1 MAVSLLWQMPRT
13 GKKMRLGAVLFSALC
28 GMAVLAPG
36 QPALARHAAK
46 HSPAVAAK
54 PALAF
59 DQRVLDAEVLLDRAG
74 FSPGAIDGRD
84 GENFGKA
91 LHAFQQANGL
101 AVGPLDQQT
110 TARLAELSNT
120 PTVAQY
126 TVQPDDV
133 KGPFAPQI
141 PRDFEQMAGLQRLAY
156 RSPRQLLAE
165 RFHMSEALLAALNPN
180 AAFDQPGTTVTVANV
195 APMPENPKL
204 AARGEGSGSSAQ
216 QESKAARLV
225 VDKRNRAVLAY
236 GADNRLLAF
245 FPASIGSA
253 EKPAPSGDFVV
264 RAVAYDPDYTY
275 NPAYGFK
282 EQKAQRPVKIAP
294 GPNNPVGV
302 VWIGLSAQ
310 GYGIH
315 GTPEPDKVGKTQ
327 SHGCVRLTNWDAL
340 ALAKLVRKGTPVAFV
355 G

>member
-1 MAVSLLWQMPRT
+1 
-13 GKKMRLGAVLFSALC
+13 MRFGTVLFAGLC
-28 GMAVLAPG
+28 SMAVLAPG
-36 QPALARHAAK
+36 QPALARHPAK

-54 PALAF
+54 SAPAC

-84 GENFGKA
+84 GENFAKA
-91 LHAFQQANGL
+91 LHAFQEVNGRP
-101 AVGPLDQQT
+101 VGRLDQQT
-110 TARLAELSNT
+110 AAQLAQLSNT
-120 PTVAQY
+120 PTLAQY
-126 TVQPDDV
+126 TVQPEDV
-133 KGPFAPQI
+133 QGPFAPQI

-156 RSPRQLLAE
+156 HSPRQLLAE
-165 RFHMSEALLAALNPN
+165 KFHMSEALLAALNPN
-180 AAFDQPGTTVTVANV
+180 APFDQPGTVITVANV

-204 AARGEGSGSSAQ
+204 AARTGEGSGSSAQ
-216 QESKAARLV
+216 QEVKAAKVV
-225 VDKRNRAVLAY
+225 VDKRSRAVLAF
-236 GADNRLLAF
+236 GADNRLLGF

-264 RAVAYDPDYTY
+264 RAVAYGPDYTY

-282 EQKAQRPVKIAP
+282 EQKAQHPVRIAP

-340 ALAKLVRKGTPVAFV
+340 ALAKLVKKGTPVAFV

>member
-46 HSPAVAAK
+46 HSPAMAAK
-54 PALAF
+54 PAPAF

-91 LHAFQQANGL
+91 LHAYQQAHGL
-101 AVGPLDQQT
+101 PVGPLDQQT
-110 TARLAELSNT
+110 AARLSEVSNT
-120 PTVAQY
+120 PRLAQY

-141 PRDFEQMAGLQRLAY
+141 PRDFEQMANLERLAY
-156 RSPRQLLAE
+156 HSPRQLLAE
-165 RFHMSEALLAALNPN
+165 RFHMSEALIAALNPN

-195 APMPENPKL
+195 APMPADPKL
-204 AARGEGSGSSAQ
+204 AARSGEGSGSSAQ
-216 QESKAARLV
+216 QENKAARLV

-253 EKPAPSGDFVV
+253 EQPAPGGGFGV
-264 RAVAYDPDYTY
+264 RGGAA
-275 NPAYGFK
+275 A
-282 EQKAQRPVKIAP
+282 
-294 GPNNPVGV
+294 
-302 VWIGLSAQ
+302 
-310 GYGIH
+310 
-315 GTPEPDKVGKTQ
+315 
-327 SHGCVRLTNWDAL
+327 
-340 ALAKLVRKGTPVAFV
+340 
-355 G
+355 

>member
-1 MAVSLLWQMPRT
+1 
-13 GKKMRLGAVLFSALC
+13 
-28 GMAVLAPG
+28 MAVLIAG
-36 QPALARHAAK
+36 QPTLARHAAK
-46 HSPAVAAK
+46 HSAAITAK
-54 PALAF
+54 PAPAF

-101 AVGPLDQQT
+101 PVGPLDQQT
-110 TARLAELSNT
+110 AAQLAQLSNT
-120 PTVAQY
+120 PTLAQY
-126 TVQPDDV
+126 VVQPADV
-133 KGPFAPQI
+133 QGPFAPQI
-141 PRDFEQMAGLQRLAY
+141 PRDFEKMAALERLAY
-156 RSPRQLLAE
+156 HTPRQLLAE
-165 RFHMSEALLAALNPN
+165 KFHMSEALLAALNPN
-180 AAFDQPGTTVTVANV
+180 ASFDQTGTVITVASV

-204 AARGEGSGSSAQ
+204 AARGGEGSGSSAQ
-216 QESKAARLV
+216 QEVKAAKIV
-225 VDKRNRAVLAY
+225 VDKRSRAVLAF
-236 GADNRLLAF
+236 GADNRLLGF

-264 RAVAYDPDYTY
+264 RAVAYGPDYTY

-282 EQKAQRPVKIAP
+282 EQKARRPVKIAP

-340 ALAKLVRKGTPVAFV
+340 ALAKLVKKGTPVAFL